1 FFVDQTTALYMLV
14 GVARV
19 SLLVGRKVLGS
30 LVVETRL
37 SHSTDRTLSA
47 VMACANGKAPK
58 TAYERLSPL
67 IKPSHYK
74 LQLTPCLKTFALTGK
89 VEIELDIQKETPE
102 IKLHSDGL
110 LIKKVDIKTA
120 AQNFSDVRSE
130 LGKEMITLTPTAPL
144 AAGKATL
151 SIEFSGELRQHMKGF
166 YRSVYKGEDGQEK
179 ILASTQ
185 FESTFARLAFPCFDE
200 PALKA
205 KFDVELVV
213 DKTLTALSNMNVLSE
228 TPTGDS
234 LKTVQFATTPIMS
247 TYLLA
252 FAVGEL
258 EYIEATTKQGTIVR
272 VYTVPGKKAQGQ
284 FSLDIS
290 KRALE
295 WYGEWFAI
303 PYALPKCDLIAVP
316 DFHMGAM
323 ENWGLVTFREVALL
337 FDPVKTSNRQKGYI
351 ALVVAHELAHLWF
364 GDLVTM
370 YWWTDLWLKEG
381 FASFMEYLFVGH
393 NYEEYKI
400 WLRFARDEITSGM
413 NLDALRNSHPIEVQ
427 IDNPNELDEI
437 YDSIT
442 YSKSNCV
449 NRMLCEYLGEDTFQK
464 GLRIYLARHSYGNA
478 STVDLWNA
486 HSEASGQDIAKMMSG
501 WTQQMGFPLIT
512 VKEVKREGG
521 SRVLSL
527 HQTRFIVDG
536 SKDEK
541 NSKWMVPITTLIGPS
556 AKRGEK
562 TILAEEEGTITV
574 AVEGDDY
581 IKLNANTGGFYRVAY
596 DGPLFDSLVKAFHT
610 LPPLDR
616 FGFASDCFALMVAG
630 RYSAAQFLSLVNTCS
645 TETEYAVWGAL
656 DDGLHDLATVLA
668 HSDAALKKRFDA
680 FVVKALVPVLEKIG
694 WEAASNDDS
703 QRGQLRSQVISRL
716 ARSGHQETIQA
727 GLSLFSSK
735 KADLNSD
742 VRGAI
747 FGIAARNG
755 TDEHFS
761 QLKNIYETCGFSEVE
776 RNSMMAMAQTHD
788 ATRRETFFTYA
799 FKENKV
805 RSQDLAF
812 MVAAGCTTREGQ
824 EYCWDY
830 FKKEQPLMLSKLG
843 GTQDSLYQKVLKF
856 TAEGFCSEAKAKEV
870 ESFFCSCSSLT
881 PEAVSALDRPLKQVT
896 ETIRVNERLLSANA
910 KSMDK
915 FLSAKG
921 F

>member
-1 FFVDQTTALYMLV
+1 MLE

-19 SLLVGRKVLGS
+19 SLLVGRRVLGS

-37 SHSTDRTLSA
+37 SHSTHTTLTA
-47 VMACANGKAPK
+47 TAAMACANGNAPK
-58 TAYERLSPL
+58 PVYERLSSTV
-67 IKPSHYK
+67 KPSHYR

-89 VEIELDIQKETPE
+89 VEIDVDIQKEAPE

-110 LIKKVDIKTA
+110 LIKKVDIKSS
-120 AQNFSDVRSE
+120 AQNFSDVRTE
-130 LGKEMITLTPTAPL
+130 LGNEMITLTPTGPVPV
-144 AAGKATL
+144 GKATL
-151 SIEFSGELRQHMKGF
+151 SIEFTGELKKHMKGF

-185 FESTFARLAFPCFDE
+185 FESTFARMAFPCFDE

-213 DKTLTALSNMNVLSE
+213 DKTLTALSNMNVISE
-228 TPTGDS
+228 TPTGEA
-234 LKTVQFATTPIMS
+234 LKTVRFDTTPIMS

-252 FAVGEL
+252 FAVGDL
-258 EYIEATTKQGTIVR
+258 EYIETTTKGGTIVR
-272 VYTVPGKKAQGQ
+272 LYTVPGKKEHGDFALG
-284 FSLDIS
+284 LA
-290 KRALE
+290 KRSLE
-295 WYGEWFAI
+295 WYGEWFGI

-337 FDPVKTSNRQKGYI
+337 FDPLKTSNRQKSYI

-370 YWWTDLWLKEG
+370 VMWTDLWLKEG

-393 NYEEYKI
+393 NYDEFKI
-400 WLRFARDEITSGM
+400 WLRFARDEITGGM

-442 YSKSNCV
+442 YAKSNCV
-449 NRMLCEYLGEDTFQK
+449 NRMLCEYLGEETFQK
-464 GLRIYLARHSYGNA
+464 GLHIYLARHSYGNA
-478 STVDLWNA
+478 TTVDLWNA

-527 HQTRFIVDG
+527 QQTRFIVDG

-541 NSKWMVPITTLIGPS
+541 NSKWMVPITTLVGPS

-562 TILAEEEGTITV
+562 TILTEKEGTMTV
-574 AVEGDDY
+574 SVEGDEY
-581 IKLNANTGGFYRVAY
+581 LKLNANTGGFFRVEY
-596 DGPLFDSLVKAFHT
+596 DAGMFESIVKAFHT

-630 RYSAAQFLSLVNTCS
+630 RYSAAQFLSLVQSCS
-645 TETEYAVWGAL
+645 TELEYAVWAAL
-656 DDGLHDLATVLA
+656 DDGLHDVLGVLA
-668 HSDAALKKRFDA
+668 HSDAALRKRMDA
-680 FVVKALVPVLEKIG
+680 FVVKALVPVMEKLG
-694 WEAASNDDS
+694 WEPAAGEDS
-703 QRGQLRSQVISRL
+703 QRGQLRSAVINRL
-716 ARSGHQETIQA
+716 ARCGHADTIQA
-727 GLSLFSSK
+727 ALALFSSK
-735 KADLNSD
+735 KAELNSD
-742 VRGAI
+742 IRGTL

-755 TDEHFS
+755 TAEHFA
-761 QLKNIYETCGFSEVE
+761 QLKNIFETCKFPEIE
-776 RNSMMAMAQTHD
+776 RNCAMSMAQTMD
-788 ATRRETFFTYA
+788 VSQREAFFTYT
-799 FKENKV
+799 FKEDKV
-805 RSQDLAF
+805 RTQEMAFVLA
-812 MVAAGCTTREGQ
+812 AAATTREGQ
-824 EYCWDY
+824 EFTWEY
-830 FKKEQPLMLSKLG
+830 FKNEQPVMLAKLG
-843 GTQDSLYQKVLKF
+843 GAQDSLYQRAFKSI
-856 TAEGFCSEAKAKEV
+856 ADGFCSEAKAKEV
-870 ESFFCSCSSLT
+870 ESFFCSCPSFT
-881 PEAVSALDRPLKQVT
+881 PESVAALDRPIKQVT
-896 ETIRVNERLLSANA
+896 ETIRVNERLLSSNA
-910 KSMDK
+910 KAIDE
-915 FLSAKG
+915 FLSSKG